1 MRQVTRLS
9 PLRLGRSGKSH
20 LVPSVHSPRIRL
32 ASAAFLAL
40 TLRVSALYGHQRL
53 SEGDAYM
60 ATSVWKGYLTF
71 GLISIPIRLFSA
83 ARGERIS
90 LNQLHSV
97 CHSRIKMPL
106 FCPVCDRKVERNEI
120 VKGYEYEKDQYVL
133 FDEKEL
139 DKIEPESARS
149 MEILE
154 FVGLEEIDPLYYEYS
169 YSVRPE
175 DEGRKA
181 YQLLLDAMEESG
193 YAAIAKIT
201 MHQREHIV
209 VIRPRDNGMTL
220 HTMFYAN
227 EIRAV
232 AEYGK
237 RTPAAEPKEAEKKL
251 ATQLIESLAAKF
263 EPEKYKDQYQES
275 MKAMIAAKQAGQ
287 EVTEVPHAKM
297 APVIDLMEALKK
309 SIAEKEKPAGAKKP
323 PVRAVPAASA
333 REQEQETRTPKRK
346 RSAG

>member
-1 MRQVTRLS
+1 
-9 PLRLGRSGKSH
+9 
-20 LVPSVHSPRIRL
+20 
-32 ASAAFLAL
+32 
-40 TLRVSALYGHQRL
+40 
-53 SEGDAYM
+53 M

-154 FVGLEEIDPLYYEYS
+154 FVRLDEIDPLYYESS
-169 YSVRPE
+169 YYVTPE

-181 YQLLLDAMEESG
+181 YQLLLDAMEDSG

-209 VIRPRDNGMTL
+209 VVRPRENGMTL

-227 EIRAV
+227 EIREV

-275 MKAMIAAKQAGQ
+275 MKALIEAKQAGQ
-287 EVTEVPHAKM
+287 EVAEVPRAKM

-309 SIAEKEKPAGAKKP
+309 SIAEKEKPAASKKP

-333 REQEQETRTPKRK
+333 REERQTSKKK

>member
-1 MRQVTRLS
+1 
-9 PLRLGRSGKSH
+9 
-20 LVPSVHSPRIRL
+20 
-32 ASAAFLAL
+32 
-40 TLRVSALYGHQRL
+40 
-53 SEGDAYM
+53 M

-154 FVGLEEIDPLYYEYS
+154 FVRLEEIDPLYYESS
-169 YSVRPE
+169 YYVTPE

-181 YQLLLDAMEESG
+181 YQLLLDAMEDSS
-193 YAAIAKIT
+193 YAAVAKIT

-209 VIRPRDNGMTL
+209 VIRPRANGMTL
-220 HTMFYAN
+220 HTMFYTN
-227 EIRAV
+227 EIREV

-275 MKAMIAAKQAGQ
+275 MKALIEAKQAGQ
-287 EVTEVPHAKM
+287 EVAEVPRAKM

-309 SIAEKEKPAGAKKP
+309 SIAEKEKPAASKKP
-323 PVRAVPAASA
+323 PVRAVPAATA
-333 REQEQETRTPKRK
+333 REERQTTKRK

>member
-1 MRQVTRLS
+1 
-9 PLRLGRSGKSH
+9 
-20 LVPSVHSPRIRL
+20 
-32 ASAAFLAL
+32 
-40 TLRVSALYGHQRL
+40 
-53 SEGDAYM
+53 M

-83 ARGERIS
+83 ARGERVS

-154 FVGLEEIDPLYYEYS
+154 FVRLDEIDPLYYESS
-169 YSVRPE
+169 YYVTPE

-181 YQLLLDAMEESG
+181 YQLLLDAMEDSG

-209 VIRPRDNGMTL
+209 VVRPRANGMTL

-227 EIRAV
+227 EIREV

-237 RTPAAEPKEAEKKL
+237 RTPAAEPKDAERKL

-275 MKAMIAAKQAGQ
+275 MKALIEAKQAGQ
-287 EVTEVPHAKM
+287 EIAEVPRAKM

-309 SIAEKEKPAGAKKP
+309 SIAEKEKPSASKKP

-333 REQEQETRTPKRK
+333 RQQEQETRTSKRK

>member
-1 MRQVTRLS
+1 
-9 PLRLGRSGKSH
+9 
-20 LVPSVHSPRIRL
+20 
-32 ASAAFLAL
+32 
-40 TLRVSALYGHQRL
+40 
-53 SEGDAYM
+53 M

-97 CHSRIKMPL
+97 CHSRIEMRL
-106 FCPVCDRKVERNEI
+106 FCTVCDRKVELNEV
-120 VKGYEYEKDQYVL
+120 VKGYEYEKDQYVP

-154 FVGLEEIDPLYYEYS
+154 FVRLEEIDPLYYESS
-169 YSVRPE
+169 YYVTPE

-209 VIRPRDNGMTL
+209 VIRPRSNGMTL
-220 HTMFYAN
+220 HTMFYTN
-227 EIRAV
+227 EIREV

-237 RTPAAEPKEAEKKL
+237 RTPAAEPKDAEKKL

-275 MKAMIAAKQAGQ
+275 MKALIEAKQAGQ
-287 EVTEVPHAKM
+287 EIAAVPPTKGAPAIDFIEVP
-297 APVIDLMEALKK
+297 EKK
-309 SIAEKEKPAGAKKP
+309 TAEKTHA
-323 PVRAVPAASA
+323 
-333 REQEQETRTPKRK
+333 
-346 RSAG
+346 